1 MMTTEKNKQSYQ
13 SPSLKEMR
21 LEIDSCILQSSTPG
35 FIAPKYE
42 EVEEENFWSK
52 PLNF

>member
-1 MMTTEKNKQSYQ
+1 MMTTEKNKQSYE

-21 LEIDSCILQSSTPG
+21 FEIDSCILQSSTQC

-42 EVEEENFWSK
+42 EVEEENFWSN
-52 PLNF
+52 L

>member
-21 LEIDSCILQSSTPG
+21 FETDTCILQGSATG
-35 FIAPKYE
+35 FSAPAYE
-42 EVEEENFWSK
+42 EIEETGFWSN
-52 PLNF
+52 L

>member
-35 FIAPKYE
+35 FIAPMYE
-42 EVEEENFWSK
+42 EVEEKDFWSN
-52 PLNF
+52 L

>member
-35 FIAPKYE
+35 FSAPDYN
-42 EVEEENFWSK
+42 EVKEENFWSN
-52 PLNF
+52 L